1 MGATRTRG
9 IGSTTALEILVGIFA
24 ILYLITVTIVAV
36 WWTKEERKLA
46 NKEVARIERQLEI
59 CKRNNDG

>member
-1 MGATRTRG
+1 MGATRTRR

-46 NKEVARIERQLEI
+46 NRNTQRLEQQLEI
-59 CKRNNDG
+59 CKREQNG